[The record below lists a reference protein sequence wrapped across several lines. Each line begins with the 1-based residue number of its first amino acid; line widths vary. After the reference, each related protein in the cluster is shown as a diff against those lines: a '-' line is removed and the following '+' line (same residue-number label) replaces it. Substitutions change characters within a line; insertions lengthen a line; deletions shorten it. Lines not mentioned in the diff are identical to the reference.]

1 VENIEKCERKLIKDW
16 NDLVGLENEKYIL
29 EINTNIGYGW
39 IRDKSDYS
47 CVAYLGTHTFYG
59 SKHQFLTK
67 LLNSYGFNVEID
79 NWDKGGTNG

>member
-1 VENIEKCERKLIKDW
+1 MENIEKSENKLIKNW

-29 EINTNIGYGW
+29 EINADMGCGW

-47 CVAYLGTHTFYG
+47 GVAYLSTHTFYG
-59 SKHQFLTK
+59 SKYKFSTK

-79 NWDKGGTNG
+79 NRDKGGANG